1 MDPRQIQALL
11 AQMNGGGGL
20 GGSGASNGNVLCEF
34 KAGKMNFDGKMV
46 TPDRRKGWVRVEKDP
61 LQPGMVNFNWCDES
75 KKIVDSYILF
85 PDSAKFVKV
94 KQSDDRVYL
103 LEIAPEPRRLFFWM
117 QVSLRKNLF
126 CDEKDINNTLFI

>member
-1 MDPRQIQALL
+1 MGH
-11 AQMNGGGGL
+11 GGGA
-20 GGSGASNGNVLCEF
+20 GGGATSSPNVLCEF

-46 TPDRRKGWVRVEKDP
+46 TPDRRRGWVKVEKDP
-61 LQPGMVNFNWCDES
+61 LQPGLVYFNWCDES
-75 KKIVDSYILF
+75 KKMVDSYLLF

-117 QVSLRKNLF
+117 QVSVI
-126 CDEKDINNTLFI
+126 EVVSAV